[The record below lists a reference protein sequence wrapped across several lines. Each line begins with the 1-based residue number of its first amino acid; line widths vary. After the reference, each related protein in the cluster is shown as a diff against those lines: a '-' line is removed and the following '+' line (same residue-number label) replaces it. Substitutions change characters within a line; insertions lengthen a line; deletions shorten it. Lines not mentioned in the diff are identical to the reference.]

1 MKELTSPSPE
11 TNSGNVP
18 LALDLPAALNAPIRY
33 WIRVRNPEPPAKPTH
48 SPRCSDP
55 DLVYLSPKQVARMWG
70 ISHDKI
76 LAFIRTGELSAFNV
90 AAESSRRPR
99 YKITLSAVKQFEEGH
114 SGRDTAKVQP
124 TSRRRRQRSRS
135 TLPAA
140 KKYF

>member
-1 MKELTSPSPE
+1 
-11 TNSGNVP
+11 V
-18 LALDLPAALNAPIRY
+18 LDLIAALNAPIRY
-33 WIRVRNPEPPAKPTH
+33 WIRVPNPGLMAAPAKPTH

-70 ISHDKI
+70 ISHDKV
-76 LAFIRTGELSAFNV
+76 LAFIRTSELSAFNV
-90 AAESSRRPR
+90 AAKSSRRPR

-124 TSRRRRQRSRS
+124 ASRRRRQRSRS